1 MKRCIDTCAYSRL
14 MLGHPPLQLCMEES
28 NALILPVIVLGEL
41 YTGFEAGTRAAENER
56 RLESFLETPSVRVQD
71 VTSDI
76 AHRYA
81 LLVNALRRAGTPLP
95 TNDIWIA
102 ATTLELGA
110 RLLTYD
116 THFRHIPGL
125 VVESP

>member
-1 MKRCIDTCAYSRL
+1 
-14 MLGHPPLQLCMEES
+14 MEES
-28 NALILPVIVLGEL
+28 TVLILPVIVLGEL
-41 YTGFEAGTRAAENER
+41 YTGFEAGSRAAENEG
-56 RLESFLETPSVRVQD
+56 RLESFLETSSVRVQD
-71 VTSDI
+71 VTVDI
-76 AHRYA
+76 ARRYA

-102 ATTLELGA
+102 ATTMELGA

-125 VVESP
+125 IVESP